1 MLLGIPKQCIVGYS
15 LTCPIWQIPLFFMKY
30 QSTTVR
36 NNNDFW
42 AVSSL
47 TFFSTLARV
56 TSWLMYVYR
65 GLQSC
70 VYTDISNDLNSFK
83 NVRRTTKSATTKIV
97 VLSVD
102 KAISSLMFWLTIKI
116 QEIRRWRRGR
126 IRAWFWALFKRTKYL
141 WVKITYQVWYPQDF
155 HSFHSR
161 YWMKITD
168 W

>member
-1 MLLGIPKQCIVGYS
+1 MHNWKFIVIG
-15 LTCPIWQIPLFFMKY
+15 L
-30 QSTTVR
+30 R
-36 NNNDFW
+36 NNYDFW
-42 AVSSL
+42 AGSYSYV
-47 TFFSTLARV
+47 FSTLARF

-65 GLQSC
+65 ELQSC
-70 VYTDISNDLNSFK
+70 VYTDISNDLHSFK

-102 KAISSLMFWLTIKI
+102 MAISSLIFWLTIKI
-116 QEIRRWRRGR
+116 QKIRRWRRGR
-126 IRAWFWALFKRTKYL
+126 IQAWFWALVKRTKYL

-161 YWMKITD
+161 YRMKITD